1 VVDRGDLR
9 ARVERLTDLAA
20 APDVVDRVRHVASR
34 EHHSAGE
41 LADAVNSD
49 PALTTRVLRVVN
61 SGFFSFPQPITTI
74 THALVLL
81 GTDVVKALVVTA
93 PVFELFGKAHAL
105 WEHSVATAR
114 VASVLAAQLG
124 HADPEEVGIAG
135 LLHDVGKVVLAD
147 EAPAATRT
155 IRSLVREQGLLVSEA
170 EQQVL
175 GFTHADVGAWLLQRW
190 NLHPRLTD
198 PVAHHHRFDERRA
211 HADRTAIVHVA
222 DILARARGVGDPGDA
237 GLPALDATA
246 WRVARLEMT
255 HVRAAFDDLD
265 RLAGELSAANQA
277 GALRTRAVS

>member
-1 VVDRGDLR
+1 VIDRGDLR
-9 ARVERLTDLAA
+9 ARVERITDLAA
-20 APDVVDRVRHVASR
+20 APDVVDRVRHVAGR

-41 LADAVNSD
+41 LADAVTSD
-49 PALTTRVLRVVN
+49 PALAARVLRVVN

-81 GTDVVKALVVTA
+81 GTDIVKALVVTA

-114 VASVLAAQLG
+114 AASALAAQVG
-124 HADPEEVGIAG
+124 HADPEEVGIAA
-135 LLHDVGKVVLAD
+135 LFHDVGKVVLAD

-155 IRSLVREQGLLVSEA
+155 IRTLVSQQGLLVSEA

-190 NLHPRLTD
+190 NLHPRLID
-198 PVAHHHRFDERRA
+198 PVAHHHRFDVRHD

-222 DILARARGVGDPGDA
+222 DILARARGIGDPGDA
-237 GLPALDATA
+237 KLPALDDAA
-246 WRVARLEMT
+246 WHAAKLEIS
-255 HVRAAFDDLD
+255 HVRAALDDLE
-265 RLAGELSAANQA
+265 RLAGELLGPAQA
-277 GALRTRAVS
+277 GAPRQRAAS

>member
-34 EHHSAGE
+34 EDHSAGE

-49 PALTTRVLRVVN
+49 PALAARVLRVVN

-81 GTDVVKALVVTA
+81 GTDIVKALVVTA

-114 VASVLAAQLG
+114 AASALAAQIG
-124 HADPEEVGIAG
+124 HPDPEEVGIAG

-155 IRSLVREQGLLVSEA
+155 IRTLVHEQGLLVSDA

-175 GFTHADVGAWLLQRW
+175 GFTHADVGGWLLQRW
-190 NLHPRLTD
+190 NLHPRLTE
-198 PVAHHHRFDERRA
+198 PVAQHHRFDARRD

-237 GLPALDATA
+237 GLPALDAAA
-246 WRVARLEMT
+246 WQTARLEMT
-255 HVRAAFDDLD
+255 HVRAALDDLE
-265 RLAGELSAANQA
+265 RLAGELSAQ
-277 GALRTRAVS
+277 GQSGPSRTRVAS

>member
-1 VVDRGDLR
+1 VVDRADLR
-9 ARVERLTDLAA
+9 ARVERITDVAA

-41 LADAVNSD
+41 LADAVNAD
-49 PALTTRVLRVVN
+49 PGLAARVLRIVN

-81 GTDVVKALVVTA
+81 GTDIVKALVVTA
-93 PVFELFGKAHAL
+93 PVFELFGRAHAL

-114 VASVLAAQLG
+114 AASVLAAQLG
-124 HADPEEVGIAG
+124 YRDPEEIGIAG

-147 EAPAATRT
+147 EAPAAIRT
-155 IRSLVREQGLLVSEA
+155 VQGLVREQQLLVSDA

-198 PVAHHHRFDERRA
+198 PVAHHHRFDERRE
-211 HADRTAIVHVA
+211 HADRTAIVHIA
-222 DILARARGVGDPGDA
+222 DILARARGIGNPGDP
-237 GLPALDATA
+237 GLPALDAAA
-246 WRVARLEMT
+246 WRVARVEMA
-255 HVRAAFDDLD
+255 HVRAALDDLD
-265 RLAGELSAANQA
+265 RLAGELSAAA
-277 GALRTRAVS
+277 DHGLSRTRAAS

>member
-1 VVDRGDLR
+1 VVDRADLR
-9 ARVERLTDLAA
+9 ARVERITDVAA
-20 APDVVDRVRHVASR
+20 APDVVDRVRRVASR
-34 EHHSAGE
+34 EHHSAEE
-41 LADAVNSD
+41 LADAVNAD
-49 PALTTRVLRVVN
+49 PGLAARVLRIVN

-114 VASVLAAQLG
+114 AASVLATQVG
-124 HADPEEVGIAG
+124 HPDPEEVGIAG

-155 IRSLVREQGLLVSEA
+155 VQSLVRQQGLLVSHA

-198 PVAHHHRFDERRA
+198 PVAHHHRFDEGRE
-211 HADRTAIVHVA
+211 HADRTSIVHVA
-222 DILARARGVGDPGDA
+222 DILARARGIGDPGDP
-237 GLPALDATA
+237 GLPALETAA
-246 WRVARLEMT
+246 WRVARLEMA
-255 HVRAAFDDLD
+255 HVRAALEDLD
-265 RLAGELSAANQA
+265 RLGDELSAANHS
-277 GALRTRAVS
+277 GASRTRAAS